1 MCEDHDEARLQDHVV
16 GDVRVVAGH
25 HHHRLLAGYPL
36 ADVLLVL
43 PPVHLPRL
51 QRLQPGRPPGHSKQS
66 DQQHSHNITVP
77 TLTLWVIITVSRV
90 HSP

>member
-1 MCEDHDEARLQDHVV
+1 MCEDHDEPRLQDHVV
-16 GDVRVVAGH
+16 RDVRVVAGH

-51 QRLQPGRPPGHSKQS
+51 QRLQPGRPPEQEN
-66 DQQHSHNITVP
+66 NITVV
-77 TLTLWVIITVSRV
+77 TMLRVIITVSRV
-90 HSP
+90 RFP

>member
-51 QRLQPGRPPGHSKQS
+51 QRLQPGRPPGHS
-66 DQQHSHNITVP
+66 HNIAVP
-77 TLTLWVIITVSRV
+77 T
-90 HSP
+90 

>member
-1 MCEDHDEARLQDHVV
+1 MCEDHDEPRLQDHVV
-16 GDVRVVAGH
+16 RDVRVVAGH

-51 QRLQPGRPPGHSKQS
+51 QRLQPGRPPEQEN
-66 DQQHSHNITVP
+66 NITDV
-77 TLTLWVIITVSRV
+77 TMLRVIITVSRV
-90 HSP
+90 RFP